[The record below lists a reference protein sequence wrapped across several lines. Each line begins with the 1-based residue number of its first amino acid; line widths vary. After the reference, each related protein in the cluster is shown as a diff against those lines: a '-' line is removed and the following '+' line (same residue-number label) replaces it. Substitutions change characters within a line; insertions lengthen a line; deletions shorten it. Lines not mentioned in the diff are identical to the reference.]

1 MESNGVRTFL
11 CPNCG
16 APIRHGSL
24 QCSYCGSGV
33 YSEQAAEVT
42 IPALAQAQ
50 KLIPEM
56 QARIRKNPYDGDAYY
71 QLGLACYTLKL
82 YDQAQAAFEQAK
94 RFSPG
99 NALVHYF
106 DGLALLRCAE
116 PEMLSVQEFRIYQ
129 MRKEFEMALA
139 IDPGFS
145 EALLYR
151 SLTDAL
157 LARNREDY
165 AGALE
170 PLKAVT
176 STIPDLGLGW
186 RLLAACYFQTG
197 DYRQAILA
205 GKRAFQLDP
214 TNQDVA
220 YLVGAAHARLGEI
233 AEMESWARR
242 VADLRGDPE
251 SHETIQREFMGKI
264 D

>member
-1 MESNGVRTFL
+1 MESNGVRTLL

-24 QCSYCGSGV
+24 QCTYCGGGV
-33 YSEQAAEVT
+33 YADQAAEVT
-42 IPALAQAQ
+42 VPALAQAQ
-50 KLIPEM
+50 KIIPEM

-99 NALVHYF
+99 SALVHYF

-116 PEMLSVQEFRIYQ
+116 PEILSIQEFRIYQ
-129 MRKEFEMALA
+129 MRKEFETALA

-145 EALLYR
+145 EARLYR
-151 SLTDAL
+151 SLSDAL

-170 PLKAVT
+170 PLKTFTGA
-176 STIPDLGLGW
+176 IPELCLGW
-186 RLLAACYFQTG
+186 RLLAACYFQVG
-197 DYRQAILA
+197 DCRQAVLA

-214 TNQDVA
+214 GNQDIA
-220 YLVGAAHARLGEI
+220 YLIGAAHARLGET

-242 VADLRGDPE
+242 VADLRGDPD
-251 SHETIQREFMGKI
+251 SSGTIQREFMGQI

>member
-24 QCSYCGSGV
+24 QCSYCGGGV
-33 YSEQAAEVT
+33 YAEQAAEVT
-42 IPALAQAQ
+42 VPALADAQ
-50 KLIPEM
+50 RLISEM

-106 DGLALLRCAE
+106 AGLALLRCAE
-116 PEMLSVQEFRIYQ
+116 PEILSIQEFRIHQ
-129 MRKEFEMALA
+129 MRKEFETALA
-139 IDPGFS
+139 INPGFS
-145 EALLYR
+145 EAQLYR
-151 SLTDAL
+151 GLTDAL

-165 AGALE
+165 SDALK
-170 PLKAVT
+170 PLKVITEAT
-176 STIPDLGLGW
+176 PDLGLAW

-197 DYRQAILA
+197 DCQQAMIA

-214 TNQDVA
+214 TNADVA
-220 YLVGAAHARLGEI
+220 YLIGAAYARVGETTE
-233 AEMESWARR
+233 AENWARR
-242 VADLRGDPE
+242 VADLRGDPD
-251 SHETIQREFMGKI
+251 SSRTIQREFLGQI